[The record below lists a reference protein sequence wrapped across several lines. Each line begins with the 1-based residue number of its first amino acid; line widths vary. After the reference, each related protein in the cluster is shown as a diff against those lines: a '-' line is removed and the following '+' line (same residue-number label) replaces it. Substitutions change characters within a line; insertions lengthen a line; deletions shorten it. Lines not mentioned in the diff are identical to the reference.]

1 MKTGN
6 RHQIFFAASLALLL
20 GHPALAGDPV
30 PFTAQQ
36 GMDLAVD
43 AARVWASDAE
53 LVYLEND
60 EPVGP
65 DGAAERWGYLFYSPA
80 KDQSRGYSLR
90 DGKVLEAA
98 NLEFDFKAAPLTGAW
113 LDSADIL
120 AVAQKEAGLE
130 YCAAHQGRL
139 SSMFL
144 IRGAFHEKNP
154 DRSTWTVVYSSAAEP
169 SLLVV
174 VDAEKGEVVRKW
186 KG

>member
-1 MKTGN
+1 MKNGN
-6 RHQIFFAASLALLL
+6 RHLIPVAAILTFLLAR
-20 GHPALAGDPV
+20 PALAGGPV

-36 GMDLAVD
+36 GLELAVD

-65 DGAAERWGYLFYSPA
+65 GGTAERWGYLFYSPA
-80 KDQSRGYSLR
+80 KGQSRGYSLR

-98 NLEFDFKAAPLTGAW
+98 DLEFDFKAAPLTGDW

-120 AVAQKEAGLE
+120 AVAQREAGLE
-130 YCAAHQGRL
+130 YCAAYQGRL